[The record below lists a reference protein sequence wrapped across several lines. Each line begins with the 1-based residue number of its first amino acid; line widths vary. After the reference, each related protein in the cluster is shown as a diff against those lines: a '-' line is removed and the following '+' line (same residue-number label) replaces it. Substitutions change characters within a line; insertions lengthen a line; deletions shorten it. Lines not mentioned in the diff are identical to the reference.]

1 MVVNRKPKHRRLTI
15 LLILVLLASFIPT
28 FVMADSP
35 NEVGWMEADRLH
47 DLGYNGEDVTVAI
60 VDSGAIKHDLYD
72 SNTLVAYYE
81 VYNNSGVLDIR
92 AAEEPAVPPPGW
104 ESLWDHQ

>member
-1 MVVNRKPKHRRLTI
+1 
-15 LLILVLLASFIPT
+15 
-28 FVMADSP
+28 
-35 NEVGWMEADRLH
+35 
-47 DLGYNGEDVTVAI
+47 